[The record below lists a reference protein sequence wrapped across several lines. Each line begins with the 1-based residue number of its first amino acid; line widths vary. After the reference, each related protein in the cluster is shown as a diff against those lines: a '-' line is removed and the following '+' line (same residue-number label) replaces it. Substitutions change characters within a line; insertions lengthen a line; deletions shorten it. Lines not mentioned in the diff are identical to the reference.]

1 MCYSR
6 CSLSSITTSRKFTW
20 NATSVSLEPILKISL
35 SCILLSITTARYL
48 PGFRTMPISLNQFK
62 VTSHGDSKDPLNSLI
77 AFPKHTRRLSPGK
90 LCEVNKNK
98 AI

>member
-1 MCYSR
+1 
-6 CSLSSITTSRKFTW
+6 
-20 NATSVSLEPILKISL
+20 
-35 SCILLSITTARYL
+35 
-48 PGFRTMPISLNQFK
+48 MPISLNQFK